1 MIRTGKRLE
10 TSGRTHG
17 GMTVTRLF
25 VLPIA
30 ALALLA
36 IPGHTQNPQPG
47 AMPALAMIQ
56 PGQWFLKSRS
66 GGTANRSVC
75 VQDVR
80 ALLQVEHG
88 SAICNRFVISN
99 SARETTVHYTCP
111 GSGHGR
117 TTIKVET
124 ARLIQIESQ
133 GIANQEP
140 FAVEFEARR
149 TGDCKVAAHAS
160 FH

>member
-1 MIRTGKRLE
+1 MFV
-10 TSGRTHG
+10 THWIA
-17 GMTVTRLF
+17 
-25 VLPIA
+25 LPIA
-30 ALALLA
+30 MLALLA
-36 IPGHTQNPQPG
+36 VPGRTQNPQPG
-47 AMPALAMIQ
+47 ATPALAMVE
-56 PGQWFLKSRS
+56 PGQWFLKSRTSAS
-66 GGTANRSVC
+66 GNRSVC

-80 ALLQVEHG
+80 ALLQVVHG
-88 SAICNRFVISN
+88 TAACNRFVIAN

-133 GIANQEP
+133 GIVKQEP

-149 TGDCKVAAHAS
+149 TGECKVAARAALR
-160 FH
+160 